1 MDATPFD
8 QQTYQVRLEWGVA
21 GLARLALADVI
32 VVVDVLRFSTMGTDA
47 VAGGDVFAMDDSAR
61 ASSIN
66 GAAVSAAAAR
76 TGALVLLGCLRNA
89 SAVATAVLAEQERRG
104 DRTSVAII
112 AAGELTGRDADAS
125 LRFAIEDQLAAG
137 AIIGALGERGIDHT
151 APDAAVACEAFRGLR
166 RAVRHLL
173 TASGSGRELTATG
186 RGDEVAAAAVL
197 DATDA
202 VPVFVD
208 GAFVAYPAAFQ
219 RGRSATAPQG
229 AAQRPGLSGPA
240 EPPAAAPG

>member
-21 GLARLALADVI
+21 GLARLAPADVI
-32 VVVDVLRFSTMGTDA
+32 VVVDVLRFSTRGTDA
-47 VAGGDVFAMDDSAR
+47 VAAGDAFPLDDSSHAV
-61 ASSIN
+61 SIN

-76 TGALVLLGCLRNA
+76 TDALVLLGCLRNA
-89 SAVATAVLAEQERRG
+89 SSVAAAVLAEQERRG

-112 AAGELTGRDADAS
+112 AAGELTGRDEDAS

-137 AIIGALGERGIDHT
+137 AIIEALGARGIDHT
-151 APDAAVACEAFRGLR
+151 SPDAAVACEAFRGLG

-186 RGDEVAAAAVL
+186 RADEVAAAAVL

-202 VPVFVD
+202 VPVFVE
-208 GAFVAYPAAFQ
+208 GAFVAYPAA
-219 RGRSATAPQG
+219 PDG
-229 AAQRPGLSGPA
+229 AAHRTGLSGTA
-240 EPPAAAPG
+240 EPPVEVRE